1 MKIFDIN
8 GDTIFSK
15 KFMVIEN
22 IVNINVNIKKATLS
36 QDRKTKHEID
46 FNINHSNINIRK

>member
-22 IVNINVNIKKATLS
+22 IVNNIKNCIKGENL
-36 QDRKTKHEID
+36 K
-46 FNINHSNINIRK
+46 